1 MGVFSMF
8 NNLGNANLK
17 LILVGIAA
25 ILFVVLFCVVF
36 VMLSKRNNKIKAEMR
51 ELDYLTQIYNRG
63 YFYKKCQLYLSKTNS
78 KYFIVAFDI
87 AKFKKINE
95 YYGSDEADNILKDIS
110 NMLIDFYTQDTIK
123 VFGRIES
130 DKFSWIMPNN
140 KEKLVK
146 IFDSISSIS
155 NKYEH
160 SISFKMGVY
169 EIENNTMPIEQAYT
183 RANLASKSIKGNFDK
198 NIQYFDAKMVSNLE
212 NEQFVLNNIDKAMDD
227 GNIVVFFQPKFDLQA
242 NEVCGAEAL
251 VRWKDPKKGMI
262 SPGAFIPALENNGLI
277 TKLDKYMWDR
287 TARHLA
293 EWCRQGLNPYP
304 VSINISKVDLLEP
317 DLPEYI
323 EAIVR
328 KYQIPHDIFQLEIT
342 ESAYVDGSVD
352 VTSIL
357 KSFKSKGFTILMDD
371 FGSGYSSLNTL
382 REFPIDVIK
391 IDLKFLTNFNNGAE
405 GDKGRTIIESIVS
418 MAKRLNLGIV
428 VEGTETIEQVNFV
441 KSIGCETAQGYYFSK
456 PIPADDYID
465 LIKQNRKL
473 SKDSMFNSRSS
484 DECIWNKNTLTQ
496 DFFNNVNGAL
506 GVFAVRRDELSP
518 VKLNEKYFEL
528 IEQSR
533 KEYYA
538 SVRNIYESIYPSD
551 LDMLMDTLSRVK
563 AENKPKTIV
572 YRRINSNGNIKWI
585 KATFTYMQN
594 EDSITSLY
602 FASLDDITEFKN
614 MQRDVL
620 EMADSFD
627 SGIIKCDLKT
637 NKVVFYND
645 KILDILGLTKDE
657 FEYNFKNNYLRL
669 ISPAYQASFKN
680 AVEEIN
686 NKESITTDISLISK
700 DNKEIKVR
708 NNARVIIEGNK
719 KYSYF
724 SITNIFDDIQ

>member
-1 MGVFSMF
+1 MF
-8 NNLGNANLK
+8 NNLGIANFK

-25 ILFVVLFCVVF
+25 IIFVVLFCVVF

-95 YYGSDEADNILKDIS
+95 YYGSDEADNILKDVS

-357 KSFKSKGFTILMDD
+357 KSFKNKGFTILMDD

-686 NKESITTDISLISK
+686 NKESITTEISLISK

-724 SITNIFDDIQ
+724 SIINIFDDIQ

>member
-1 MGVFSMF
+1 MF
-8 NNLGNANLK
+8 DNLGIENFK

-25 ILFVVLFCVVF
+25 IIFVVLFCVVF

-95 YYGSDEADNILKDIS
+95 YYGSDEADNILKDVS

-357 KSFKSKGFTILMDD
+357 KSFKNKGFTILMDD

-563 AENKPKTIV
+563 AENKPKTII

-686 NKESITTDISLISK
+686 NKESITTEISLISK

>member
-1 MGVFSMF
+1 MF
-8 NNLGNANLK
+8 NNLGIANFK

-25 ILFVVLFCVVF
+25 IIFVVLFCVVF

-95 YYGSDEADNILKDIS
+95 YYGSDEADNILKDVS

-357 KSFKSKGFTILMDD
+357 KSFKNKGFTILMDD

-686 NKESITTDISLISK
+686 NKESITTEISLISK

>member
-1 MGVFSMF
+1 MF
-8 NNLGNANLK
+8 DNLGIANFK

-25 ILFVVLFCVVF
+25 IIFVVLFCVVF

-95 YYGSDEADNILKDIS
+95 YYGSDEADNILKDVS

-357 KSFKSKGFTILMDD
+357 KSFKNKGFTILMDD

-686 NKESITTDISLISK
+686 NKESITTEISLISK

>member
-1 MGVFSMF
+1 MF

>member
-1 MGVFSMF
+1 MVS
-8 NNLGNANLK
+8 NLESANLK

-25 ILFVVLFCVVF
+25 ILFVVLFCASF
-36 VMLSKRNNKIKAEMR
+36 VMLNKRNNKIKAEMR

-63 YFYKKCQLYLSKTNS
+63 YFYKKCQLFLSKTNS
-78 KYFIVAFDI
+78 KYIIVAFDI

-95 YYGSDEADNILKDIS
+95 YYGTDEADNILKDIS
-110 NMLIDFYTQDTIK
+110 QMLIDFYTLDTIK
-123 VFGRIES
+123 IFGRIES
-130 DKFSWIMPNN
+130 DKFSWIMPSN
-140 KEKLVK
+140 KEKLEK
-146 IFDSISSIS
+146 IFSSIASIS

-169 EIENNTMPIEQAYT
+169 EIEDNNMPIVEAYA
-183 RANLASKSIKGNFDK
+183 RANLAGKSIKADFDK
-198 NIQYFDAKMVSNLE
+198 NIQYFDAKMVSNFE
-212 NEQFVLNNIDKAMDD
+212 NEQFVLSNIDKAMTD

-251 VRWKDPKKGMI
+251 VRWIDPKKGMI
-262 SPGAFIPALENNGLI
+262 SPGAFIPTLENNGLI
-277 TKLDKYMWDR
+277 TKLDKYMWDK

-293 EWCRQGLNPYP
+293 EWCKQGLNPYP

-317 DLPEYI
+317 DLPEYL
-323 EAIVR
+323 ESIVR

-342 ESAYVDGSVD
+342 ESAYVDASVD

-357 KSFKSKGFTILMDD
+357 KSFKNKGFTILMDD

-391 IDLKFLTNFNNGAE
+391 IDLKFLTNFNNGVE

-441 KSIGCETAQGYYFSK
+441 KSIGCEIAQGYYFSK
-456 PIPADDYID
+456 PIAAKDYID

-473 SKDSMFNSRSS
+473 SKDSMFNSRTS

-518 VKLNEKYFEL
+518 VKLNEKYFDL

-563 AENKPKTIV
+563 VENKPKTVV
-572 YRRINSNGNIKWI
+572 YKRINSNGNIKWI

-669 ISPAYQASFKN
+669 ISPSDQVNFKN
-680 AVEEIN
+680 AVEEIC
-686 NKESITTDISLISK
+686 NKESITTEISLISK
-700 DNKEIKVR
+700 NNKEIKVR
-708 NNARVIIEGNK
+708 NNARVIVEGNK

-724 SITNIFDDIQ
+724 SITNIFEDIQ

>member
-1 MGVFSMF
+1 MF
-8 NNLGNANLK
+8 NNLGIENFK

-25 ILFVVLFCVVF
+25 IIFVVLFCVVF

-95 YYGSDEADNILKDIS
+95 YYGSDEADNILKDVS

-357 KSFKSKGFTILMDD
+357 KSFKNKGFTILMDD

-686 NKESITTDISLISK
+686 NKESITTEISLISK